1 MKSVTNY
8 LVVFFILLGISPQ
21 DASTTTL
28 YHNEHKL
35 ETVVEVFHDFEFKKI
50 DNIKFFISHKQGS
63 AYNDLEFRIYKK
75 LLINELEKLNYIVVG
90 ERNEADFFLEF
101 EYGISEK
108 IKFINYPVYK
118 YIGKGENV
126 IYQKKRDNFEFK
138 IKTKSPR
145 SRILIGHKTLRDITY
160 HRYLDVD
167 IISSENLLKVYQGK
181 VKSEGKI
188 DSLHYVM
195 NGLMYSLFI
204 DFPGNGY
211 ATNVYEL
218 TEEIYNPNAYQKR
231 QSSNMEW
238 LKKNM

>member
-1 MKSVTNY
+1 MKSLTNY

-50 DNIKFFISHKQGS
+50 DDIKFFISHKKGN
-63 AYNDLEFRIYKK
+63 ANNDLEYRVYKK
-75 LLINELEKLNYIVVG
+75 LLINELEKLNYIVVDA
-90 ERNEADFFLEF
+90 RNEADFFLEF
-101 EYGISEK
+101 EYGIREK
-108 IKFINYPVYK
+108 NKFINYPVYK
-118 YIGKGENV
+118 YIGKGDNV

-138 IKTKSPR
+138 IKTKTPR
-145 SRILIGHKTLRDITY
+145 NRILIGYKTLRDVTY

-188 DSLHYVM
+188 DSLAYIM
-195 NGLMYSLFI
+195 NGLIHSLFI
-204 DFPGNGY
+204 DFPGNSY
-211 ATNVYEL
+211 ATNIYEL

-231 QSSNMEW
+231 QSSNIEW

>member
-1 MKSVTNY
+1 M
-8 LVVFFILLGISPQ
+8 
-21 DASTTTL
+21 
-28 YHNEHKL
+28 
-35 ETVVEVFHDFEFKKI
+35 
-50 DNIKFFISHKQGS
+50 
-63 AYNDLEFRIYKK
+63 
-75 LLINELEKLNYIVVG
+75 
-90 ERNEADFFLEF
+90 
-101 EYGISEK
+101 
-108 IKFINYPVYK
+108 
-118 YIGKGENV
+118 
-126 IYQKKRDNFEFK
+126 
-138 IKTKSPR
+138 
-145 SRILIGHKTLRDITY
+145 
-160 HRYLDVD
+160 D

-195 NGLMYSLFI
+195 NGLIYSLFI